1 VAGDRYGNRSGRNAD
16 LRLQLITKI
25 TAVALLVAWL
35 TVAFWNTVK
44 PLPPGIR
51 AMSLP
56 ARLAESDLEFV
67 GAAAQP
73 TAMGRALNLVE
84 HAEQLIVID
93 QSPLPREIAQ
103 ALLLRRHLRP
113 HLKIVVI
120 VDPAPVAYG
129 GTPPQDLQSLE
140 RQGIIVAR
148 VRLERLRDSN
158 PIYSALW
165 RMAFQWWSDPFEEAA
180 IPDGVAARSRRLNFK
195 ADQRQM
201 LVADDGTGGWISLT
215 GAPESTTALIARGA
229 LAEDIMAAELSLAS
243 WSDEDR
249 LPAVPPAH
257 GRGFGTIDA
266 RFLTE
271 GAIGAAVLDTLASLA
286 AGDEVSLSTH
296 QLSDRNVISALLHAA
311 AHGAR
316 VQVLLDPVPSPNLGS
331 AGELMR
337 SDARRGDARRS
348 GRIEVR
354 WAADAANA
362 PRSSLLVVR
371 HGKDAALYFGS
382 ANFTRRNLADF
393 NLESAMEL
401 RAPVLAALPRTFR
414 EHFAKRW
421 AAAAEYHRYA
431 DESGPTYWSYRFAE
445 ATGLSSF

>member
-1 VAGDRYGNRSGRNAD
+1 VAGDRHGNRSGRNAN

-25 TAVALLVAWL
+25 TAVVLLVAWL
-35 TVAFWNTVK
+35 TVAFWNAVK

-73 TAMGRALNLVE
+73 TALGRALNLVE

-120 VDPAPVAYG
+120 VDPAPAAYG

-158 PIYSALW
+158 PLYSALW

-180 IPDGVAARSRRLNFK
+180 TPDGVAARSRRLNFK

-215 GAPESTTALIARGA
+215 GAPESATALIARGA

-296 QLSDRNVISALLHAA
+296 QLSDRNVISALVHAA
-311 AHGAR
+311 TRGTR
-316 VQVLLDPVPSPNLGS
+316 VRVLLDPVPSPNLAS

-337 SDARRGDARRS
+337 SE
-348 GRIEVR
+348 RIEVR
-354 WAADAANA
+354 WAADATNA
-362 PRSSLLVVR
+362 PRSSMVVVR

-401 RAPVLAALPRTFR
+401 RAPALAALPRTFS